1 MKILITGGAG
11 YKGCLLTQEL
21 LNKGNEV
28 TVLDNFM
35 YGHSSIMPY
44 LSNPNFNAISKDIR
58 TITESDL
65 KEYDVI
71 YHLAGISGYPACE
84 NNPNS
89 AHMINVESTKRIVN
103 LLGRSQKLIYAS
115 TTSFYGK
122 AGVECDETSF
132 CNPVSTYGITKLQ
145 AEEICMQKEN
155 SLALRFATIFGVTQ
169 RMRPDLLLND
179 FVYRAMYERTLV
191 LFDSASKRTFI
202 YVKDAIKSYT
212 DFAHL
217 KGIYN
222 VGSNDMNFS
231 KRELADMVA
240 KHINFEIIEAST
252 PDKDKRDFII
262 NFNKIEK
269 EGFKIT
275 VSMDEGIKELI
286 KLYSF
291 YNPYPVYAKI

>member
-11 YKGCLLTQEL
+11 YKGCLLTEEL
-21 LNKGNEV
+21 LKEGNDV

-44 LSNPNFNAISKDIR
+44 LSNPNFSAINKDIR
-58 TITESDL
+58 NITESDL
-65 KEYDVI
+65 KHYDVI

-84 NNPNS
+84 ANPNS

-103 LLGRSQKLIYAS
+103 LLGREQKLIYAS

-122 AGVECDETSF
+122 AGIECDELSN
-132 CNPVSTYGITKLQ
+132 CNPVSTYGVTKLQ
-145 AEEICMQKEN
+145 AENICMQKEN
-155 SLALRFATIFGVTQ
+155 ALALRFATIFGVTQ

-191 LFDSASKRTFI
+191 LFDSRSKRTFI
-202 YVKDAIKSYT
+202 HVRDAIKSYVEYK
-212 DFAHL
+212 HL

-222 VGSNDMNFS
+222 VGGNEMNFS

-240 KHINFEIIEAST
+240 KHLKFETIEASIE
-252 PDKDKRDFII
+252 DKDKRDFII
-262 NFNKIEK
+262 NFDKIEK
-269 EGFKIT
+269 EGFKISIT
-275 VSMDEGIKELI
+275 VDEGIKELV
-286 KLYSF
+286 KLYSI

>member
-11 YKGCLLTQEL
+11 YKGCLLTEEL
-21 LNKGNEV
+21 LKEGNEV

-44 LSNPNFNAISKDIR
+44 LSNPNFSAINKDIR
-58 TITESDL
+58 NITESDL
-65 KEYDVI
+65 KHYDIV

-84 NNPNS
+84 ANPNS
-89 AHMINVESTKRIVN
+89 AHMINVESTKRIVD
-103 LLGRSQKLIYAS
+103 LLGREQKLIYAS

-122 AGVECDETSF
+122 AGVECDETSE
-132 CNPVSTYGITKLQ
+132 CSPISTYGVTKLQ
-145 AEEICMQKEN
+145 AEHICMQKEN
-155 SLALRFATIFGVTQ
+155 ALALRFATIFGVTQ

-191 LFDSASKRTFI
+191 LFDSRSKRTFI
-202 YVKDAIKSYT
+202 HVRDAIKSYV
-212 DFAHL
+212 DYKHL

-222 VGSNDMNFS
+222 VGGNEMNFS

-240 KHINFEIIEAST
+240 KHLKFEIIEASIE
-252 PDKDKRDFII
+252 DKDKRDFII
-262 NFNKIEK
+262 NFDKIEK
-269 EGFKIT
+269 EGFKISIS
-275 VSMDEGIKELI
+275 VDEGIKELV
-286 KLYSF
+286 KLYSI

>member
-21 LNKGNEV
+21 LNKGHEV

-44 LSNPNFNAISKDIR
+44 LPNPNFKSISKDIR

-65 KEYDVI
+65 KEYDII

-122 AGVECDETSF
+122 AGIECDETSF
-132 CNPVSTYGITKLQ
+132 CNPVSTYGVTKLQ

-155 SLALRFATIFGVTQ
+155 ALALRFATIFGVTQ

-202 YVKDAIKSYT
+202 HIKDAIKSYT

-240 KHINFEIIEAST
+240 KHIKFEIIEAST

-262 NFNKIEK
+262 NFDKIQN

>member
-44 LSNPNFNAISKDIR
+44 LSNPNFKAISKDIR
-58 TITESDL
+58 TINESDL

-84 NNPNS
+84 ANPNS
-89 AHMINVESTKRIVN
+89 AHMINVESTKKIVD
-103 LLGRSQKLIYAS
+103 LLGKEQKLIYAS

-122 AGVECDETSF
+122 AGVECDEQSE
-132 CNPVSTYGITKLQ
+132 CSPVSTYGVTKLQ

-155 SLALRFATIFGVTQ
+155 ALALRFATIFGVTQ

-202 YVKDAIKSYT
+202 HVKDAIKSYT
-212 DFAHL
+212 DFTHL
-217 KGIYN
+217 KGVYN

-262 NFNKIEK
+262 NFDKIEK